1 MNKSSVQNFS
11 IHCIFVLCVYL
22 IHPAPVRSDISCCLN
37 YLFWCHCYCLL
48 IKSLQ
53 NGQSHGMNTNDYE
66 KILAIQPMN
75 VRLLFGKN
83 KNMINNQSYEHYPK
97 SGKIKMFTIFTY
109 SYSKK
114 DMMVILGAC
123 SWLILMF

>member
-1 MNKSSVQNFS
+1 
-11 IHCIFVLCVYL
+11 
-22 IHPAPVRSDISCCLN
+22 
-37 YLFWCHCYCLL
+37 
-48 IKSLQ
+48 
-53 NGQSHGMNTNDYE
+53 MNTNDYE

-97 SGKIKMFTIFTY
+97 SGKIKIFTIFTY
-109 SYSKK
+109 SYSTI
-114 DMMVILGAC
+114 DMMIILGAC